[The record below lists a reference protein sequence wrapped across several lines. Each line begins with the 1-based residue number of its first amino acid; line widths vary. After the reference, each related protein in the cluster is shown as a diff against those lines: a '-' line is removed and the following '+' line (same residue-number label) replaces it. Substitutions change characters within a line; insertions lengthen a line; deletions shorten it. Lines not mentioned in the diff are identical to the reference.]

1 MLVSSLDLFKIC
13 TFFLSS
19 SKCHIIFTQQQTKLY
34 PGKPHHQLQK
44 LSDTRWACHQ
54 TAVNAICCTFEAIL
68 STLQEVVDGCDGS
81 RAAETN
87 GILLQIKS
95 FKYILCLVI
104 FDKLLSCSK
113 GLSDVRQSTRLDL
126 GKVAGLVYQLQL
138 EL

>member
-1 MLVSSLDLFKIC
+1 MSHHLYTAANKIIPRQTTSSVAKTLGYKVGMSPNC
-13 TFFLSS
+13 C
-19 SKCHIIFTQQQTKLY
+19 KCY
-34 PGKPHHQLQK
+34 
-44 LSDTRWACHQ
+44 
-54 TAVNAICCTFEAIL
+54 ICCTFEAIL

-126 GKVAGLVYQLQL
+126 GKVAGLVYRL
-138 EL
+138 